1 MSIFKENDISLDT
14 FLEDE
19 QVKQARGGD
28 VPLGEYFIDV
38 ARGGVKG
45 VSQAV
50 EGLLQLGAM
59 PVDLLFD
66 KQITVTSLLFCESKL
81 AIFGTKLAGPPMS
94 GGYIPTVINI
104 FKNLFF
110 YMQLFLRPCQ
120 ELS

>member
-45 VSQAV
+45 ISQAV

-66 KQITVTSLLFCESKL
+66 TNALD
-81 AIFGTKLAGPPMS
+81 
-94 GGYIPTVINI
+94 YIDKVFDIKI
-104 FKNLFF
+104 H
-110 YMQLFLRPCQ
+110 
-120 ELS
+120 